1 MASSAGGGSGRGDD
15 FQDDRTGQDRNKDL
29 KHYLSPDQVP
39 PSMLEKSSSLQVNTL
54 FYSLTLLKNWLQTT
68 FFNTCCFNTFMLE
81 TISNFMQNKSLFV
94 LIHI

>member
-15 FQDDRTGQDRNKDL
+15 FQGDRTGQDRSKDL

-54 FYSLTLLKNWLQTT
+54 FYYLTFLKN
-68 FFNTCCFNTFMLE
+68 
-81 TISNFMQNKSLFV
+81 
-94 LIHI
+94 